1 MMMGRAALYL
11 TAPVAHSACKI
22 PTEADEDWIIAVS
35 SMPAMTPRI
44 GLVNISRMFVN
55 SGTFASGLTAPLII
69 SMPVISTAKPTM
81 MLPASCF
88 LSLLVNSR
96 QMTPIIAKT
105 GVNVEGLHSVKSR
118 LSP

>member
-1 MMMGRAALYL
+1 
-11 TAPVAHSACKI
+11 
-22 PTEADEDWIIAVS
+22 
-35 SMPAMTPRI
+35 
-44 GLVNISRMFVN
+44 MFVN

-69 SMPVISTAKPTM
+69 SMPVISTAKPTR
-81 MLPASCF
+81 MLPASGF